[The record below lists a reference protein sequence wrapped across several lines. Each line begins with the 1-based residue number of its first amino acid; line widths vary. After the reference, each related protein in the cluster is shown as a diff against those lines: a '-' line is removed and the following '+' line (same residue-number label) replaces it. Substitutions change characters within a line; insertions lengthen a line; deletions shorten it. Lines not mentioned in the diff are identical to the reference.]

1 VALVDEVAIV
11 VEAVAMVV
19 AWAAPVVS
27 LVMAVAWAELAAV
40 MAAGWVAALQCSRAD
55 RAHGAR

>member
-1 VALVDEVAIV
+1 VDEVAIV